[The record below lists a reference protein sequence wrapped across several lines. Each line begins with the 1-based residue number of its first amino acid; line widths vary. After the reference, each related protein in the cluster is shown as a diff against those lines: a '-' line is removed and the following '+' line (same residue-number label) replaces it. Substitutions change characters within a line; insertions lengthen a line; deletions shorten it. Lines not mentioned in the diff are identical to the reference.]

1 MIIILVYV
9 MLKMIFVSLF
19 YKNNIVFLIISIYDN
34 ILEKCF

>member
-19 YKNNIVFLIISIYDN
+19 YKNNIVFLIIYDN